1 MLDMLFNGIYWMVS
15 PRCVMNINLG
25 KLPGD
30 GEGKGGLAC
39 CSPWGGKVRDDLATK
54 QQQCYL
60 NFTFLFVLLKNDT
73 TFLIDDFSNSC
84 PTGLHL
90 YLNLG
95 NHITWLTV

>member
-1 MLDMLFNGIYWMVS
+1 M
-15 PRCVMNINLG
+15 MNINLG

-73 TFLIDDFSNSC
+73 TFLIDGCFQQLSNRLAPLFKSGQSYHMVDC
-84 PTGLHL
+84 LET
-90 YLNLG
+90 YSD
-95 NHITWLTV
+95 